1 MADKLAQWL
10 DEMEA
15 RAEKATPGQ
24 IDVVRHGPLTSTYIG
39 TQPLAEYYCGRDKGD
54 EQPLADAEHPAAWSP
69 DVARAVL
76 AVVRAADR
84 WDAAAYNHGGEGP
97 ERNRQEMNAS
107 ENDLLDTLA
116 ALRRIVE
123 KAPEAR

>member
-1 MADKLAQWL
+1 MADALTQWL

-76 AVVRAADR
+76 AVVREAADGHDHVNLLGDDR
-84 WDAAAYNHGGEGP
+84 ICHVCAA
-97 ERNRQEMNAS
+97 
-107 ENDLLDTLA
+107 LA